1 VVASN
6 GTALALVIMLG
17 RSAHAEGHDREE
29 TFSLKSVILYN
40 NVM

>member
-1 VVASN
+1 MAVSN
-6 GTALALVIMLG
+6 GTALAPVIMLG

-29 TFSLKSVILYN
+29 TFSLKCIILYN